1 MKLTKMFLIAMLAVS
16 WSAFAQSTYDQQKPF
31 GFCTVSSRTQNTT
44 YSITGGGCY
53 TYPVTGVSSSK
64 VITLSST
71 GSDMKN
77 AIFDA
82 IKNYSVII
90 FDGSNGDFIVSSS
103 IGLSEI
109 KNKTLL
115 GINGAK
121 LCTTWYATQEILAA
135 LDAAGV
141 PSMSTSG
148 GGGKLPNGTTV
159 KEEAEYN
166 TRKIIIE
173 MTGDNDEKYRSSGVF
188 SFSGCENIIIRNL
201 KFQGPGSID
210 VGGADLV
217 SFYGGTKHCWVDHC
231 DFLDGMDGNF
241 DITQKSDFNTVS
253 WCTFDYTSR
262 SYMHQNTNLIGS
274 SDSETTGYLNTTFAF
289 CHWGNGCRARM
300 PMGRVGKIHMLNNY
314 YTATKGGHCINPRI
328 NSEFLI
334 EGNYFGKGVKNYY
347 GQSGATAVTWKNTN
361 YATEGGSVESFGTTV
376 TVPYTYT
383 VTDNNV
389 IPTEVSTHAGA
400 TLYGSESGGDTGGD
414 APSDPEIP
422 SLVEGNSYVIAD
434 GENVYNGKK
443 ITCDDI
449 TMTYGND
456 GQWSV
461 VATNAMQNEGFSN
474 LAGGNVN
481 PVDDNGQRYASS
493 KKVPTKGTFYIF
505 SPTADGTLYIASYV
519 FTNKKAFVTE
529 DGTAQGFSAG
539 GKTINSGNAISEGE
553 YTGYIRFNVKKGSEY
568 YLFGESTK
576 IKIFGFN
583 FVPESTAVS
592 NITSTSSPYRPASA
606 SIYNLFGQCVNN
618 NARGLVIDG
627 GRKIIR

>member
-1 MKLTKMFLIAMLAVS
+1 MLAVS
-16 WSAFAQSTYDQQKPF
+16 WSAFAQSIYDQQKPF

-82 IKNYSVII
+82 IKTYSVII

-274 SDSETTGYLNTTFAF
+274 SDSETTGYLNTTFTF

-414 APSDPEIP
+414 EPSDPEIP
-422 SLVEGNSYVIAD
+422 SLIEGNSYIIANGESVYD
-434 GENVYNGKK
+434 GKE

-461 VATNAMQNEGFSN
+461 VATNAMQEEGYSN

-493 KKVPTKGTFYIF
+493 KKVPTKGTFYVF

-519 FTNKKAFVTE
+519 FTNKKVFVTE

-627 GRKIIR
+627 GCKIIR

>member
-1 MKLTKMFLIAMLAVS
+1 MLAVS

-44 YSITGGGCY
+44 YSLTGGGCY

>member
-1 MKLTKMFLIAMLAVS
+1 MLAVS

-82 IKNYSVII
+82 IKTYSVII

-166 TRKIIIE
+166 TRKIIIK
-173 MTGDNDEKYRSSGVF
+173 MTDDNDEKYRSSGVF
-188 SFSGCENIIIRNL
+188 FFSGCENIIIRNL

-422 SLVEGNSYVIAD
+422 SLIEGNSYIIANGESVYD
-434 GENVYNGKK
+434 GKE

-461 VATNAMQNEGFSN
+461 VATNAMQEEGYSN

-481 PVDDNGQRYASS
+481 PVDGNGNRYASS
-493 KKVPTKGTFYIF
+493 KKVPTKGTFYVF

-519 FTNKKAFVTE
+519 FTNKKVFVTE